1 MNNVVKLPEWD
12 ASDVETASGED
23 HHAGATV
30 GERTRPLSRRG
41 PFLLGLIVLALLGGG
56 LVYGYWRNEMETAQV
71 LASAEK
77 RRNFVP
83 TLEVSK
89 VKASEPTITTNLPAT
104 ALAYT
109 TANIYARVSGYIQ
122 QRNVDIG
129 DSVKGG
135 DVLVEISAPEIEHQ
149 LAQAEATL
157 AQTKATHRQ
166 LIANRELAKVTKRRN
181 APLVNKGYVSALTGD
196 TNKYSLDAQEADVKA
211 AEANIAAQ
219 NAAVGVARQQMKYQ
233 KVLAPFDGVI
243 TKRNVNIGDL
253 VQADATS
260 GTFLFT
266 IMESD
271 VIRTQVYVPQD
282 QAFGLAPGTPAV
294 VRVAQLPGKTFSGTV
309 TRIADALQPGTRTLL
324 AEIDIE
330 NPEGLMSPGMYC
342 MVELE
347 IPRETPS
354 LLIPAETVIFDEN
367 GMQVAVVKN
376 GVVHIQKVTVA
387 RDLGTTI
394 EVRAGVNVGDELI
407 RNPPVTIAD
416 GDKVKVKLFNPDKKP

>member
-1 MNNVVKLPEWD
+1 MNNVVKLPDRDPSEIESED
-12 ASDVETASGED
+12 SGE
-23 HHAGATV
+23 HHAGPPA
-30 GERTRPLSRRG
+30 GERSRSFSRRG
-41 PFLLGLIVLALLGGG
+41 PFQLGLIVLLLLGGG
-56 LVYGYWRNEMETAQV
+56 LVYGYWRNETENAQV
-71 LASAEK
+71 LSSAEK

-83 TLEVSK
+83 TLEVAK
-89 VKASEPTITTNLPAT
+89 VKPSDPTITTTLPAT
-104 ALAYT
+104 TLAYT

-129 DSVKGG
+129 DRVQEG

-157 AQTKATHRQ
+157 AQTEATHKQ

-196 TNKYSLDAQEADVKA
+196 TNRYSLDAQEADVKA

-219 NAAVGVARQQMKYQ
+219 KAAVEVARQQMKYQ
-233 KVLAPFDGVI
+233 KVLAPFDGVV

-266 IMESD
+266 LMESD

-282 QAFGLAPGTPAV
+282 QALGLRSGTPASV
-294 VRVAQLPGKTFSGTV
+294 HVAELPDQTFPGAV
-309 TRIADALQPGTRTLL
+309 TRISNSLQPGTRTLL

-330 NPEGLMSPGMYC
+330 NPEGVLSPGMYC
-342 MVELE
+342 EVELK
-347 IPRETPS
+347 IPRKSPS
-354 LLIPAETVIFDEN
+354 LLVPAETIIFNEN
-367 GMQVAVVKN
+367 GMQVAVAKD
-376 GVVHIQKVTVA
+376 GIVHIQKVTVA
-387 RDLGTTI
+387 RDLGKYI
-394 EVRAGVNVGDELI
+394 EVRDGVKAGDELI
-407 RNPPVTIAD
+407 RNPPVTIEN
-416 GDKVKVKLFNPDKKP
+416 GDKVKVKLMKPDNKS